1 MPDWN
6 TLEKY
11 FSIIGVAALMVFPI
25 VSGIPILGYFVQIAA
40 LVAVIYLS
48 YRNRYILL
56 GLGAIGSIVS
66 SSLVFGF
73 SMVLLGIWAGT
84 VLTGAV
90 FGRLLTSGVL
100 PGKAFLVA
108 VLVSSTISFLLFWFE
123 RDLIFSALDEANRW
137 ILTGLTSGS
146 GLAPA
151 EADRM
156 TDWANTMIALVKR
169 LIPSMMALSGA
180 LQLFFGWLCLVILLK
195 GLGEFV
201 PSFGNFITWKMPYY
215 YIYISGAI
223 LLSRLLGTE
232 PMKIIA
238 DNFLLFLGFFYAVFG
253 FSVFEF
259 YLKKI
264 RLSPLLRAFFYVG
277 LIFLQL
283 PGLILA
289 AAVGFLDS
297 YFDFRKIRARIIG

>member
-6 TLEKY
+6 TMEKY
-11 FSIIGVAALMVFPI
+11 FNIIGVIALLVFPI
-25 VSGIPILGYFVQIAA
+25 ISGIPVLGYFTQIAA
-40 LVAVIYLS
+40 LIAVIYLS

-56 GLGAIGSIVS
+56 GIGAIGSIVS
-66 SSLVFGF
+66 ASLVFGF
-73 SMVLLGIWAGT
+73 SMVLLGVWAGT
-84 VLTGAV
+84 VITGAV
-90 FGRLLTSGVL
+90 FGRLLNTGVS
-100 PGKAFLVA
+100 PGKSFFIA
-108 VLVSSTISFLLFWFE
+108 VLVSSLISFLLFWFE
-123 RDLIFSALDEANRW
+123 RDLIFKALDEANRW
-137 ILTGLTSGS
+137 ILTGLTTGS

-180 LQLFFGWLCLVILLK
+180 LQLFFGWLCLAILLK

-201 PSFGNFITWKMPYY
+201 PSFGNFITWKMPDY
-215 YIYISGAI
+215 YIYISGFF
-223 LLSRLLGTE
+223 LLSRLIGTE
-232 PMKIIA
+232 FIKIIA
-238 DNFLLFLGFFYAVFG
+238 DNFLLFLGFFYAIFG

-264 RLSPLLRAFFYVG
+264 RLSPMLRVFFYIG

-289 AAVGFLDS
+289 AVVGFIDS
-297 YFDFRKIRARIIG
+297 YFDFRKVRARIIG